1 MIIKGTIK
9 EVQEQL
15 NLLRKLFPNMT
26 LWEMQ
31 RYVRY
36 ARLDYIVG
44 KQLQDI
50 ERNIK
55 EWIMKVLKAIWKGI
69 KFIGGSIL
77 YIIGVLFSFN
87 FIMDM
92 FNGGKDKWK
101 TVLFENWWNGLQ
113 TLLHTWQRNIWRNW
127 RTRTGRMRNGL

>member
-55 EWIMKVLKAIWKGI
+55 E
-69 KFIGGSIL
+69 
-77 YIIGVLFSFN
+77 
-87 FIMDM
+87 
-92 FNGGKDKWK
+92 
-101 TVLFENWWNGLQ
+101 
-113 TLLHTWQRNIWRNW
+113 
-127 RTRTGRMRNGL
+127 

>member
-1 MIIKGTIK
+1 MIIKGTIQ
-9 EVQEQL
+9 EVQAQL

-55 EWIMKVLKAIWKGI
+55 E
-69 KFIGGSIL
+69 
-77 YIIGVLFSFN
+77 
-87 FIMDM
+87 
-92 FNGGKDKWK
+92 
-101 TVLFENWWNGLQ
+101 
-113 TLLHTWQRNIWRNW
+113 
-127 RTRTGRMRNGL
+127 

>member
-1 MIIKGTIK
+1 MIVLKGTIK
-9 EVQEQL
+9 EITAQL
-15 NLLRKLFPNMT
+15 NLLRNLFPNMT

-55 EWIMKVLKAIWKGI
+55 E
-69 KFIGGSIL
+69 
-77 YIIGVLFSFN
+77 
-87 FIMDM
+87 
-92 FNGGKDKWK
+92 
-101 TVLFENWWNGLQ
+101 
-113 TLLHTWQRNIWRNW
+113 
-127 RTRTGRMRNGL
+127 